1 MLRLV
6 EHEKFKFLP
15 EFNARS
21 EKKPPKKPDRSDR
34 ATDTQNDL
42 FYLGAERLQNAAHIA
57 TNRFRRG
64 AQKEQIVF
72 VFVRSCEQ
80 TSQTTSACSDSIFI
94 GGAGA

>member
-1 MLRLV
+1 MLRQV

-21 EKKPPKKPDRSDR
+21 EEKNPKNP
-34 ATDTQNDL
+34 TDPTERQTLRITCFILERNAFKMRHILRLTGLDVEHRKNRL
-42 FYLGAERLQNAAHIA
+42 FSCSSEAA
-57 TNRFRRG
+57 
-64 AQKEQIVF
+64 Q
-72 VFVRSCEQ
+72 Q